1 MSKLKNIIKDD
12 FSTIQKR
19 ADLMFKV
26 FTSDMGKMIDE
37 ANKDVI
43 ATIAAVLSMHKE
55 SEYKRL
61 VHNHTL
67 DSLDQVIK
75 GRYQVLV
82 HKLEM
87 YWSQKRDQFDLLSRL
102 AAGFI
107 GRKSSPPWLETKLN
121 LKDELSTDGKYDP
134 RRGHFDY
141 CFRNITDALIKEIQ
155 KGLLNEE
162 SMSQIMQRVRKL
174 FNRNSKQNVREAEK
188 WDYFKPSL
196 DDAEPVYKLQGP
208 VNISEGTFTLEDIED
223 LQLEQQRAM
232 QWEYRQY
239 RPWFSDELK
248 ANNRYL
254 RGLEELLMSDAL
266 DQLHNG
272 LLQIGPKEFGIDD
285 MEWAVS
291 RPQPKCDECTTR
303 DGLTMKEIKAKIKD
317 DFGDQVPPLHPNCL
331 LPDTIVSAAG
341 ISKHFKRWFD
351 GEVITIRIKG
361 KDDITITPNHPVLTN
376 RGWVDAGKLQ
386 KTDKLICS
394 TDDRSIV
401 DILDPNNNQV
411 QTTIENLPSSFQM
424 SRNMFSMRV
433 PVSSENFHG
442 DGIIDTEVDIIFFD
456 SFLSHNFMSEA
467 FKMVKEKLFVF
478 MHSCWISFYALCS
491 FLQIRVISFATPNGG
506 LSRHSIFCSNFWGS
520 LFHSNKHRF
529 ASISNL
535 KSMSFKRRPNRPTM
549 DSDSP
554 SNIYARLSS
563 HVELVKIEDL
573 IFSKFTGHVY
583 NLETKDGYYL
593 ANSLI
598 VHNCRCQLIPRIKDE
613 WADKALKN
621 NDDEWDPSTGIV
633 YRASKQEKDLGL
645 NDMTFDEYLKAVG
658 R

>member
-155 KGLLNEE
+155 KGLLSEE

-174 FNRNSKQNVREAEK
+174 FNRNSKQNVREADK

-196 DDAEPVYKLQGP
+196 DDDEPVYKLQGP
-208 VNISEGTFTLEDIED
+208 VNISEGTFTLEDVEQ

-272 LLQIGPKEFGIDD
+272 LLQLGPKEFGIDD

-291 RPQPKCDECTTR
+291 RPGTCECCDIR
-303 DGLTMKEIKAKIKD
+303 DGLTMKEIRAKIKD
-317 DFGDQVPPLHPNCL
+317 EYGDRVAPLHPHCL
-331 LPDTIVSAAG
+331 LPGTVVSAAG
-341 ISKHFKRWFD
+341 ISKHFTRWFD
-351 GEVITIRIKG
+351 GEVVTIRISG

-376 RGWVDAGKLQ
+376 RGWVAAGKLQ

-411 QTTIENLPSSFQM
+411 QTAIENLPSSFQM
-424 SRNMFSMRV
+424 SRNLFAMRV
-433 PVSSENFHG
+433 PISSENFHG

-467 FKMVKEKLFVF
+467 FKMIKEKLFIF
-478 MHSCWISFYALCS
+478 MHIGRISLNPIGSFTQKNIISFDS
-491 FLQIRVISFATPNGG
+491 FGGHIGINSIFSNNIFRGIFNSIMSCKRYISNFKIHSFKSLNKSRGVASDDPSNIITR
-506 LSRHSIFCSNFWGS
+506 LSRH
-520 LFHSNKHRF
+520 
-529 ASISNL
+529 
-535 KSMSFKRRPNRPTM
+535 
-549 DSDSP
+549 
-554 SNIYARLSS
+554 
-563 HVELVKIEDL
+563 VEFMEINDL
-573 IFSKFTGHVY
+573 IISKFTGHVY
-583 NLETKDGYYL
+583 NLDTKDGYYL

-598 VHNCRCQLIPRIKDE
+598 VHNCRCQLVPRIKDE

-621 NDDEWDPSTGIV
+621 GDDEWDPSSGIV